1 MALIAWSRWFGRRV
15 KASGTERRRSR
26 LGGDSVGTRHPPHAA
41 RRRTGGAGL
50 RRRIRGAQKERGFTP
65 ELSLCS
71 PTGPLGRPV
80 GGRAAANPEPGGVVR
95 GVCAGALGVPG
106 PKGRGRVRRAGSL
119 LGSQRDAR
127 RPCRPRG
134 TAARQAQGAEVASKA
149 PELLVAREDQVAL
162 KARVVPGARKPG
174 VGLAEEE
181 QRWEALLQA
190 LRVGGRHVP

>member
-1 MALIAWSRWFGRRV
+1 MLFLRSVRWFGRRV

-26 LGGDSVGTRHPPHAA
+26 LGGDSVGTRRPPHTA
-41 RRRTGGAGL
+41 RPRTGGAGL
-50 RRRIRGAQKERGFTP
+50 RRRIRGARKERGFTP

-71 PTGPLGRPV
+71 PTGPPGRPV
-80 GGRAAANPEPGGVVR
+80 GAGRQPIRCREASSGVS
-95 GVCAGALGVPG
+95 AQAPWAS
-106 PKGRGRVRRAGSL
+106 RGRRGGAACGAQAL

-162 KARVVPGARKPG
+162 KARVFPGARKPG